1 MEQNGEARN
10 KSIPMWS
17 INISQR
23 GQEYTIGKEYSIN
36 GVGKIWRDTCKKP
49 ETRPFYTIYKN
60 KLRWIK
66 DLNVLPQTIKLL
78 EENIGSKLFDIA
90 LSTFFLLYILE
101 QGK

>member
-36 GVGKIWRDTCKKP
+36 GVGKI
-49 ETRPFYTIYKN
+49 
-60 KLRWIK
+60 
-66 DLNVLPQTIKLL
+66 
-78 EENIGSKLFDIA
+78 
-90 LSTFFLLYILE
+90 
-101 QGK
+101 